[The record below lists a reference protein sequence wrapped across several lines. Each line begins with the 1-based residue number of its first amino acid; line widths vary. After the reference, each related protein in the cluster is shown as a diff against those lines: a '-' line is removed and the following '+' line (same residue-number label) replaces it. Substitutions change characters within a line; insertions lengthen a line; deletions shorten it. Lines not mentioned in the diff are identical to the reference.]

1 MTLLQSRPWRYLILV
16 GALAVTYFWTAI
28 LATLIPGLDVKA
40 SPVGP
45 PAGLALGALLSGG
58 ESLWPG
64 VALGAFFFA
73 RSQDVSWLVAAVA
86 ALGNAVQAVVAFRLL
101 RHLKFNPAIERPRDV
116 VLLFGA
122 AMLSVLLSATLSA
135 LNLCLAHLQTWSEFE
150 AIWWSLWVGD
160 IMGIVL
166 VTPMWL
172 TWREWPSDNNR
183 IGRSLE
189 IGLWLILLLS
199 MSWLVFCSRTR
210 VYLARYPM
218 EYLPF
223 PFVVWGGL
231 RFGLGGTVLANLII
245 SGFALWGVAR
255 ESGPFL
261 KHADNN
267 ASTALLSLQ
276 AFMAVVT
283 LTSLVLAAAIAGRRQ
298 AEISLRENQASLA
311 NAQRIAHLGNW
322 DLDLL
327 DRHLNWSD
335 EIYRLLGFAPAAF
348 PPVHETFLNS
358 VHPDDRDR
366 VSQSIEKALSDQIP
380 YSIDYRLVRPDGTE
394 CIVHEQVEIILNAA
408 SQPIRLIGTVQ
419 DITERQ
425 RAEEFRLAKEAAEE
439 ANRAKSAFLANMS
452 HELRTPLNAIIGY
465 SEMLQ
470 EEAEDLGQDDFITD
484 LEKIN
489 SAGKQLLGLISDI
502 LDFSK
507 IEAGRMNLH
516 WETFEIPPLIWE
528 VATTIEP
535 LVAKNANTLT
545 VECAEDIGTMQAD
558 VTKLRQSL
566 LNLLSNAAKFTEKG
580 SITLSACRLAGHLA
594 GKRLSTASLPC
605 PDNGETRDDSDRP
618 KALANGKNA
627 DAGALKPVAIEDIEW
642 ICFQVTDTG
651 IGMTRKQMDKVF
663 QPFTQAD
670 DSTTRNYGGTGLG
683 LTISQK
689 FCQMMGGEIAVESEF
704 GRGSTFTIWLPAI
717 ACVPVTEPTYHEA
730 SETGERSN

>member
-1 MTLLQSRPWRYLILV
+1 MTLLQSKPWRYLILV
-16 GALAVTYFWTAI
+16 SALAVTYFWTAI

-45 PAGLALGALLSGG
+45 TAGLALGTLLSWG
-58 ESLWPG
+58 ENLWPG

-73 RSQDVSWLVAAVA
+73 RSQDVSWLVASVTAFSHT
-86 ALGNAVQAVVAFRLL
+86 VQAVIALKLL
-101 RHLKFNPAIERPRDV
+101 RRLKFNPALECPRDV
-116 VLLFGA
+116 VVLFGTA
-122 AMLSVLLSATLSA
+122 GISVLLSATLNT
-135 LNLCLAHLQTWSEFE
+135 LNLCLADIKNFSEFE
-150 AIWWSLWVGD
+150 TIWWSLWVGD

-172 TWREWPSDNNR
+172 NWRQWPSDNNR
-183 IGRSLE
+183 IRRYLE
-189 IGLWLILLLS
+189 IAAWLILL
-199 MSWLVFCSRTR
+199 MAMGWLVFCSRTR

-223 PFVVWGGL
+223 PFVVWGAL
-231 RFGLGGTVLANLII
+231 RFGLGGTALANIII

-255 ESGPFL
+255 GSGPFL

-267 ASTALLSLQ
+267 PSTALLSLQ

-283 LTSLVLAAAIAGRRQ
+283 LTSLVLAAAIAGRRR

-322 DLDLL
+322 DLDLVNQQ
-327 DRHLNWSD
+327 LNWSD
-335 EIYRLLGFAPAAF
+335 EIYRLLGYAPGAF
-348 PPVHETFLNS
+348 PPTHKIFLNS
-358 VHPDDRDR
+358 VHPDEHEL
-366 VSQSIEKALSDQIP
+366 VSQSIEKALNNQIP
-380 YSIDYRLVRPDGTE
+380 YSIDYRLVRPDGSE
-394 CIVHEQVEIILNAA
+394 CIVHEQVEIIFNSAG
-408 SQPIRLIGTVQ
+408 QPIRLIGTVQ

-425 RAEEFRLAKEAAEE
+425 RAEEFRLAKEAAEK

-470 EEAEDLGQDDFITD
+470 EEAEELGQDNFISD
-484 LEKIN
+484 LQKIN

-535 LVAKNANTLT
+535 LVAKNKNTLT
-545 VECAEDIGTMQAD
+545 VECPDDIGTMQAD

-580 SITLSACRLAGHLA
+580 SITLSVCRISCHLV
-594 GKRLSTASLPC
+594 GKRQSTLNEDCQRTTPTLWENS
-605 PDNGETRDDSDRP
+605 
-618 KALANGKNA
+618 KALANGKNS
-627 DAGALKPVAIEDIEW
+627 DSGANENSIKENQEW
-642 ICFQVTDTG
+642 ICFSVTDTG
-651 IGMTRKQMDKVF
+651 IGMTKEQMGKIF

-689 FCQMMGGEIAVESEF
+689 FCQMMGGEITVESEF
-704 GRGSTFTIWLPAI
+704 GRGSKFTIWLPAI
-717 ACVPVTEPTYHEA
+717 AGVSQTESTYRAEA
-730 SETGERSN
+730 EIGEKSNS

>member
-1 MTLLQSRPWRYLILV
+1 MTLLQSKPWRYLILV
-16 GALAVTYFWTAI
+16 SALAVTYFWTAI

-45 PAGLALGALLSGG
+45 TAGLALGALLSWG
-58 ESLWPG
+58 ENLWPG

-73 RSQDVSWLVAAVA
+73 RSQDVSWLVASVTAFSHT
-86 ALGNAVQAVVAFRLL
+86 VQAVIALKLL
-101 RHLKFNPAIERPRDV
+101 RRLKFNPALECPRDV
-116 VLLFGA
+116 VVLFGTA
-122 AMLSVLLSATLSA
+122 GISVLLSATLNA
-135 LNLCLAHLQTWSEFE
+135 LNLCLADINNCSEFE
-150 AIWWSLWVGD
+150 TIWWSLWVGD

-172 TWREWPSDNNR
+172 NWRQWPLDSNR
-183 IGRSLE
+183 IRRYFE
-189 IGLWLILLLS
+189 IAVWLILL
-199 MSWLVFCSRTR
+199 MAMGWLVFCSRTR

-223 PFVVWGGL
+223 PFVVWGAL
-231 RFGLGGTVLANLII
+231 RFGLGGTALANLII

-255 ESGPFL
+255 GSGPFL

-267 ASTALLSLQ
+267 PSTALLSLQ

-283 LTSLVLAAAIAGRRQ
+283 LTSLVLAAAIAGRRR

-322 DLDLL
+322 DLDLVNQQ
-327 DRHLNWSD
+327 LNWSD
-335 EIYRLLGFAPAAF
+335 EIYRLLGYAPGAF
-348 PPVHETFLNS
+348 PPTHEIFLNS
-358 VHPDDRDR
+358 VHPDDYEL
-366 VSQSIEKALSDQIP
+366 VSQSIEKALSNQIP
-380 YSIDYRLVRPDGTE
+380 YSIDYRLVRADGSE
-394 CIVHEQVEIILNAA
+394 CIVHEQVEIIFN
-408 SQPIRLIGTVQ
+408 SVGQPIRLIGTVQ

-425 RAEEFRLAKEAAEE
+425 RAEEFRLAKEAAEK

-470 EEAEDLGQDDFITD
+470 EEAEELGQDNFISD
-484 LEKIN
+484 LQKIN

-535 LVAKNANTLT
+535 LVAKNKNTLT
-545 VECAEDIGTMQAD
+545 VECPDDIGTMQAD

-580 SITLSACRLAGHLA
+580 SITLSVCRISCHLV
-594 GKRLSTASLPC
+594 GKRQSTVNEDCERTTPTLWENS
-605 PDNGETRDDSDRP
+605 
-618 KALANGKNA
+618 KALANGKNS
-627 DAGALKPVAIEDIEW
+627 DSGANENSIKENQEW
-642 ICFQVTDTG
+642 ICFSVTDTG
-651 IGMTRKQMDKVF
+651 IGMTKEQMGKIF

-689 FCQMMGGEIAVESEF
+689 FCQMMGGEITVESEF
-704 GRGSTFTIWLPAI
+704 GRGSKFTIWLPAI
-717 ACVPVTEPTYHEA
+717 ACVSQTESTYRAEA
-730 SETGERSN
+730 ETGEKSNS